1 MKKILFLSIGMF
13 ALGLDAYVIA
23 GILPAIGLT
32 YGTSEAQNAQTVTA
46 FTLCYAIAAP
56 LFSAL
61 LAGKSVRK
69 ILSVALVIF
78 AAANIGSALSPDL
91 HTLLFFRA
99 IAGTGAGL
107 FSPVAAA
114 AAAALVSPER
124 KGRALSMI
132 LGGMSTGTVIGVPLG
147 LLLSSHFGWQSTL
160 WLVTIIGVVGLTGV
174 VAGFPDITVSTPPS
188 LSARFKMLGNRQVAA
203 TVGVTFLTAL
213 ASLGLYTFI
222 APVLKE
228 VSDVNAITPYLWAWG
243 IGGMIASFSVG
254 YVIDWCKKPAILLV
268 FILLIMTLS
277 LLSIPITSQYGP
289 EFAFFSFILWGATGW
304 SSLAPQ
310 QHSLLRMQPEHGA
323 AVVALNSSS
332 NYLGGAA
339 GTICGGLL
347 ISYGIHASSLPYFAG
362 AVAALALVSHLGILV
377 SRRTGTRNTSF
388 NN

>member
-1 MKKILFLSIGMF
+1 MKEI
-13 ALGLDAYVIA
+13 DTVPVI
-23 GILPAIGLT
+23 
-32 YGTSEAQNAQTVTA
+32 
-46 FTLCYAIAAP
+46 FAAP

-188 LSARFKMLGNRQVAA
+188 LLARFKMLGNRQVAA

-222 APVLKE
+222 EPVLKE
-228 VSDVNAITPYLWAWG
+228 ISDVNVITPYLWAWG
-243 IGGMIASFSVG
+243 AGGMIASFSVG

-268 FILLIMTLS
+268 FILLIMTLL
-277 LLSIPITSQYGP
+277 LLSIPVTSQHGP
-289 EFAFFSFILWGATGW
+289 AFAFFSFILWGATGW

-310 QHSLLRMQPEHGA
+310 QHCLLRMQPEHGA

-339 GTICGGLL
+339 GTICCGLL

-362 AVAALALVSHLGILV
+362 AMAALALVSHLGILV
-377 SRRTGTRNTSF
+377 SRRIGTRNTSF

>member
-254 YVIDWCKKPAILLV
+254 YVIDWCKKPAILL
-268 FILLIMTLS
+268 IMTLS

>member
-1 MKKILFLSIGMF
+1 MKKIIFLSIGMF

-69 ILSVALVIF
+69 ILSVALLIF
-78 AAANIGSALSPDL
+78 SAANIGSALSPDL

-99 IAGTGAGL
+99 VAGTGAGL

-160 WLVTIIGVVGLTGV
+160 WLVTVIGAIGLIGVI
-174 VAGFPDITVSTPPS
+174 AGFPDITVSTPPS
-188 LSARFKMLGNRQVAA
+188 LSTRFKMLGDRQVAA

-213 ASLGLYTFI
+213 ASLGLYTYI
-222 APVLKE
+222 APVLKQ
-228 VSDVNAITPYLWAWG
+228 VADVNTITPYLWAWG

-254 YVIDWCKKPAILLV
+254 HVIDWCKKPAILLV
-268 FILLIMTLS
+268 FILLIMTLA
-277 LLSIPITSQYGP
+277 LLSIPVTSHYGP
-289 EFAFFSFILWGATGW
+289 AFAFLSFILWGATGW

-310 QHSLLRMQPEHGA
+310 QHVLLRMQPEHGA

-332 NYLGGAA
+332 NYLGGAV

-347 ISYGIHASSLPYFAG
+347 ISYGFTAGSLPYFAG
-362 AVAALALVSHLGILV
+362 AVAALALASHLLILA
-377 SRRTGTRNTSF
+377 SRRAAARDRSF
-388 NN
+388 TH